1 MTVIGG
7 DLLVSGVA
15 YDSNGNTFGSG
26 GPTFL
31 TSSTAGSVY
40 TTGSF
45 AFVGNE
51 VGVDA
56 PSDKGTDVN
65 FYVKGTAGSRGTAT
79 AGTALFS
86 GDLYVSGTVYSNEF
100 KSTIISSSII
110 YSSGSTLFG
119 NSADDTHTFIGNITG
134 SADML
139 LTGSLT
145 VKGSVTL
152 PGTIYLTGP
161 GGQNIIHDGGS
172 GNLSL
177 YSNSGNVYIEGTL
190 FNGNDVAILG
200 DLQVNGGDLT
210 TPASTMNIF
219 NSAAYI
225 NFGIGA
231 EIRMGS
237 SASTTIMYGSLS
249 VEGSTSL
256 GNASS
261 DRTDVTG
268 SFRSPIISG
277 SLTRL
282 TTGLSYLVAGSNVT
296 ITTASNGQVTIAST
310 GGGGSGGVSY
320 FESAVSGAIYST
332 GSLALAGTEGITN
345 AASKG
350 TDNFFYVSGS
360 IGGRGAAQGRNALF
374 GGDVVVSGSA
384 YVSSSLFFNLGSGI
398 DSIAYSPSN
407 ASLSINASNDLIF
420 GRNGNLQFSGG
431 SNSYMS
437 FDGEYVIRNTNNGDD
452 SSKDL
457 LTITTPVS
465 YTSPSIVVG
474 NADYAGASFLVRGDV
489 QATGYV
495 TASLGF
501 TGSLTRLTD
510 GRSYLAAG
518 SNVTITSES
527 NGQVT
532 ISSAGGGGGSPGG
545 SNTYVQFN
553 DSGSFGAVSGLTFE
567 KATSTLTGVTISA
580 TTGFTGSHTKLADG
594 TSLIAAGVTSAT
606 SQTGSIA
613 VTTGSSGQ
621 ITVASYVFPSDL
633 TVSLSGGRTFGRY
646 ATGETIPA
654 TGKTPA
660 EVILLAI
667 AQPIN
672 PTVATPTATNI
683 LTSVWNTTGSVNTS
697 LTGSYTINTLGA
709 SVASARLEFRSGSSG
724 TWSILTTSTSTPLL
738 FDHTF
743 TVGANFTSTLNYSHI
758 VVDSAGAAA
767 TGSVTLTPQTYTSP
781 TIPTITLAR
790 TTLGGITGEG
800 NTTRERGNTVSAIT
814 GTITRQRTNAPLS
827 SYAVQYRVDGTGA
840 YIGVPG
846 LSGSIPAASS
856 TFTFMGLHNETSL
869 LTSVSSSLVYIV
881 SVVDTWQTSSITP
894 SANGITFLSTIFYGT
909 GATAPTTSAD
919 VRGLTNKVFTTT
931 ANPFTLNTGATNRF
945 FTVALPTRNTSH
957 DTITSVTDTDALGAD
972 ITANYVNSA
981 FSVGDGGG
989 VNSTYNVYTMEVATP
1004 YAADHRHIVTRA

>member
-1 MTVIGG
+1 MAVPFKSTVFTGGSFSASGSNGHSSAGLLIYSASRTDSGLMPAADLAAVGRDVFLYISGVAGSRGTSNPGTVVIGG
-7 DLLVSGVA
+7 DLLISGTA
-15 YDSNGNTFGSG
+15 YDVNGNVIEGN
-26 GPTFL
+26 PLTFL
-31 TSSTAGSVY
+31 YSTTAGSVY

-51 VGVDA
+51 SGVDS
-56 PSDKGTDVN
+56 PLDKGADVN
-65 FYVKGTAGSRGTAT
+65 FYVKGTAGSRGTGT

-134 SADML
+134 S
-139 LTGSLT
+139 
-145 VKGSVTL
+145 
-152 PGTIYLTGP
+152 
-161 GGQNIIHDGGS
+161 
-172 GNLSL
+172 
-177 YSNSGNVYIEGTL
+177 
-190 FNGNDVAILG
+190 G
-200 DLQVNGGDLT
+200 DLQVNGNT
-210 TPASTMNIF
+210 N
-219 NSAAYI
+219 
-225 NFGIGA
+225 
-231 EIRMGS
+231 
-237 SASTTIMYGSLS
+237 
-249 VEGSTSL
+249 L
-256 GNASS
+256 GNSQA
-261 DRTDVTG
+261 DRTSVTG
-268 SFRSPIISG
+268 SLYVTGSVNSAVISG

-296 ITTASNGQVTIAST
+296 IATASNGQVTIAST
-310 GGGGSGGVSY
+310 GGGGGASY
-320 FESAVSGAIYST
+320 FDSVIAGATYAT

-350 TDNFFYVSGS
+350 TDVFFYASGSAGSRGTAAGKIALFRGDTVVSGSSYVSGS
-360 IGGRGAAQGRNALF
+360 LYVGLDASRGRLSYDNAYSVFTVESASGKVQISAVNYAVDVSSVLYNTD
-374 GGDVVVSGSA
+374 GTWQAYSTAYTLNNYDTNTQMLSITEPGDMGDVIFEIGRTDFEAAELRVNGQIFASGSIT
-384 YVSSSLFFNLGSGI
+384 SLLPYNYIKSEGG
-398 DSIAYSPSN
+398 
-407 ASLSINASNDLIF
+407 
-420 GRNGNLQFSGG
+420 FS
-431 SNSYMS
+431 
-437 FDGEYVIRNTNNGDD
+437 
-452 SSKDL
+452 
-457 LTITTPVS
+457 
-465 YTSPSIVVG
+465 
-474 NADYAGASFLVRGDV
+474 
-489 QATGYV
+489 
-495 TASLGF
+495 
-501 TGSLTRLTD
+501 GSLTRLAD

-532 ISSAGGGGGSPGG
+532 ISSSGGGGGSPGG
-545 SNTYVQFN
+545 SNTHVQFN
-553 DSGSFGAVSGLTFE
+553 DSGSFGAISGLAFE

-594 TSLIAAGVTSAT
+594 TSLITAGVTSTT

-724 TWSILTTSTSTPLL
+724 AFSILTTSTSTPLL

-758 VVDSAGAAA
+758 VVDSAGAVA
-767 TGSVTLTPQTYTSP
+767 TGSVTLTPQTYTAP

-790 TTLGGITGEG
+790 TTLGGITGES

-827 SYAVQYRVDGTGA
+827 SYAVQYRVDSAGA

-856 TFTFMGLHNETSL
+856 TFTFMGLHDEASL
-869 LTSVSSSLVYIV
+869 ITSVSSSLVYIV
-881 SVVDTWQTSSITP
+881 SVVDTFQTSSITP
-894 SANGITFLSTIFYGT
+894 SSNGITFLSAIFYGT
-909 GATAPTTSAD
+909 GSAAPTTSAD
-919 VRGLTNKVFTTT
+919 VRSLPNKVFTTT

-957 DTITSVTDTDALGAD
+957 DAITSVTDTDALGAD

>member
-1 MTVIGG
+1 MAVPFKSTVFTGGSFAASGSNGHSSAGLLIYSSSRSTSGLLPAADLASIGR
-7 DLLVSGVA
+7 DVFLYVSGV
-15 YDSNGNTFGSG
+15 
-26 GPTFL
+26 
-31 TSSTAGSVY
+31 V
-40 TTGSF
+40 
-45 AFVGNE
+45 
-51 VGVDA
+51 
-56 PSDKGTDVN
+56 
-65 FYVKGTAGSRGTAT
+65 GSRGTTTPGTLLVGGDLVISGTAYDGSGNVLGGGAPVYFT
-79 AGTALFS
+79 SPSTGAIQTTGSLTALGKLIAGTGIQASGSSGITGSLVIKDDTGDTAQLTLSSSAGSIAFDYYSDGNLYVTNKKAAGEIWFSTTQPDATGSQFLRVKPQNSGRNLVLFNNGMTGGS
-86 GDLYVSGTVYSNEF
+86 AANAENSTDTSFFVSGIANSRGTSTRGTAVFGGDLYVSGTVYSNEF
-100 KSTIISSSII
+100 KTTIISSSII

-190 FNGNDVAILG
+190 FNGNDVAIAG

-225 NFGIGA
+225 NFGNSA
-231 EIRMGS
+231 EIRMGGA
-237 SASTTIMYGSLS
+237 ASTTIMYGSLS

-261 DRTDVTG
+261 DRTAVTG
-268 SFRSPIISG
+268 SFFSPIISG

-282 TTGLSYLVAGSNVT
+282 TTGLSYLV
-296 ITTASNGQVTIAST
+296 
-310 GGGGSGGVSY
+310 
-320 FESAVSGAIYST
+320 
-332 GSLALAGTEGITN
+332 
-345 AASKG
+345 
-350 TDNFFYVSGS
+350 
-360 IGGRGAAQGRNALF
+360 
-374 GGDVVVSGSA
+374 
-384 YVSSSLFFNLGSGI
+384 
-398 DSIAYSPSN
+398 
-407 ASLSINASNDLIF
+407 
-420 GRNGNLQFSGG
+420 
-431 SNSYMS
+431 
-437 FDGEYVIRNTNNGDD
+437 
-452 SSKDL
+452 
-457 LTITTPVS
+457 
-465 YTSPSIVVG
+465 
-474 NADYAGASFLVRGDV
+474 
-489 QATGYV
+489 
-495 TASLGF
+495 
-501 TGSLTRLTD
+501 
-510 GRSYLAAG
+510 AG

-545 SNTYVQFN
+545 SNTHVQFN

-580 TTGFTGSHTKLADG
+580 TTGFTGSHTRLADG

-846 LSGSIPAASS
+846 LSGSIPAVSS
-856 TFTFMGLHNETSL
+856 TFTFMGLHDETSL